1 MTLTPLRRGFFT
13 CFYYLLVTKTVVSP
27 TGFASGYPATLAT
40 ANLCT
45 VAATV
50 GVATVAPVL
59 VNSVNWTTLVPTV
72 VAGHVLRK
80 SLSKGL

>member
-1 MTLTPLRRGFFT
+1 MRYFSKQAVTLTPLRRGFFRCLYT
-13 CFYYLLVTKTVVSP
+13 CVTLLLHLLLT
-27 TGFASGYPATLAT
+27 FA
-40 ANLCT
+40 